1 MEKDES
7 EESKRI
13 VDIAIEGVAAEN
25 IQRYGAGV
33 KEYCVAYSG
42 IDNEAGKLLTKSL
55 KGISEEKFNPKYKS
69 INIKQQAGFS
79 AEVLEVADA
88 NVNNIITGSP
98 NRKIRTDDLSP
109 TVDPVSGK
117 TIGGIND
124 ELFDHVELDAKGNIV
139 PESAAQ
145 MKFVGKDPEACFDKL
160 MSNKYQKYHDANAKI
175 EVPSDYYD
183 GVLKAADRKIEKLQK
198 SLNREEV
205 QIGMSKDSKITSL
218 SGEGTFTIKK
228 VYSRGKK
235 KILEAWNK
243 GKDPRSTFV
252 CKLKDP
258 DTPKGQSERVTIDNV
273 WFNELLLQQFE
284 QGTPCEEEY
293 SFGFTPS
300 DASFV
305 DEIKA

>member
-1 MEKDES
+1 M
-7 EESKRI
+7 
-13 VDIAIEGVAAEN
+13 
-25 IQRYGAGV
+25 
-33 KEYCVAYSG
+33 
-42 IDNEAGKLLTKSL
+42 
-55 KGISEEKFNPKYKS
+55 S
-69 INIKQQAGFS
+69 I
-79 AEVLEVADA
+79 
-88 NVNNIITGSP
+88 
-98 NRKIRTDDLSP
+98 
-109 TVDPVSGK
+109 
-117 TIGGIND
+117 
-124 ELFDHVELDAKGNIV
+124 KGNNQISGTWGQCWWDGTLIV
-139 PESAAQ
+139 EVKS
-145 MKFVGKDPEACFDKL
+145 FEAKVT
-160 MSNKYQKYHDANAKI
+160 A
-175 EVPSDYYD
+175 
-183 GVLKAADRKIEKLQK
+183 
-198 SLNREEV
+198 NREEV